1 MTLLIVNT
9 KYNNTFYKRV
19 KNLDYEKEN
28 DYEQGKKKEEIKVFH
43 EIVIMILRD
52 FHWQIAINVY

>member
-1 MTLLIVNT
+1 MTLLIQNIT
-9 KYNNTFYKRV
+9 KNSIEGV

>member
-1 MTLLIVNT
+1 MTLLIQNIT
-9 KYNNTFYKRV
+9 IHSIKGV